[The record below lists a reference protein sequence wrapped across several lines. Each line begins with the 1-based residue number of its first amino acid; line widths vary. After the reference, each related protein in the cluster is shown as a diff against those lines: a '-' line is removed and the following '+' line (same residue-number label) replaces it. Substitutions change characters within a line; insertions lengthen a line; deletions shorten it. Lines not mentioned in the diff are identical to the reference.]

1 LLTLLRRNRGFSI
14 FLATQG
20 VSNLGDAVRNVVV
33 PLLLLQVTRSPALV
47 AALAILE
54 IAPVVALQLP
64 AGALLDRWDRRR
76 TLLLVDAGRGLL
88 TLAIPAT
95 ALLHGPI
102 VAVLFLTAVPL
113 AALSC
118 LFSAGFSSMTPGL
131 AGREHVDRAYALVEG
146 TESLA
151 WVAGPVVAGALFV
164 SVGGADALVVDGVSF
179 LLSALGLAAVRVPRT
194 ERTGPAAGRRRSLR
208 RELVQGVRH
217 LVTTPVL
224 RRAVSTWT
232 LYGSIGYGVVLGLV
246 YVGSRGGSAGPGLA
260 SAAVAAYG
268 GGSLA
273 GTLLAGWRRPPSPW
287 VAISACLAT
296 LAAGALL
303 VAAGLAA
310 TIVAGALLFG
320 LGEGYFLITYLT
332 LKTEATPDELM
343 GRISSACSLLAM
355 LASAVAVA
363 WMAAALQYLGGGGA
377 FLLLAALALALGGWV
392 AVTTARTG
400 EQAPT

>member
-1 LLTLLRRNRGFSI
+1 MLTLLRRNRGFSI

-33 PLLLLQVTRSPALV
+33 PLLLLQITRAPALV

-76 TLLLVDAGRGLL
+76 TLLLVDAGRGML

-95 ALLHGPI
+95 ALLHGPV

-194 ERTGPAAGRRRSLR
+194 ERTEPAAGRRSLR
-208 RELVQGVRH
+208 RELAQGVRH
-217 LVTTPVL
+217 LVATPVL

-246 YVGSRGGSAGPGLA
+246 YVGSRGGSAGPALA

-273 GTLLAGWRRPPSPW
+273 GTLLAGWRRPSSPW

-343 GRISSACSLLAM
+343 GRISSATSLLAM

-363 WMAAALQYLGGGGA
+363 WMAAALQFLGGAGA